1 MHLPLQK
8 SIAYVLSTPEM
19 AATLA
24 GLGVEPV
31 GDAPVRFLG
40 DGKKRCEP

>member
-8 SIAYVLSTPEM
+8 SIAYVLSAPEM

-24 GLGVEPV
+24 
-31 GDAPVRFLG
+31 A
-40 DGKKRCEP
+40 